1 MNEQHRLILALVLS
15 TIIIFGWQFFF
26 TDPQIK
32 KEIVIEHSDNRINEE
47 ASVNR
52 PEYDIGMPRDRNA
65 ILNDTSRITIKTD
78 YLEGS
83 INLSGAR
90 IDDLSLVKYNKNI
103 NSDED
108 KIILLSPS
116 GTQDV
121 YFAEFGWIS
130 DDKSLVLPDKNS
142 IWQSDKTTLSAGDVV
157 TLVWKNSEGVT
168 FKIKVELDNF
178 YMFKITQSIENPKSD
193 IVVRTYSVLSRSRG
207 EAAASNAILH
217 EGAISVVNGKLE
229 EVTFDDII
237 SDKKVVYENNS
248 SWIGFSDKYWLTA
261 LIPSFQNKARFSE
274 FDSVSGNR
282 FQVDQ
287 MSAPIN
293 IKKSEFAEATTL
305 FFAGAKELEVLDNYQ
320 ADFGIALF
328 DRSVDFGIL
337 YFVTKPIFILLN
349 YFHKF
354 SGNFGIAILLLTV
367 VIKIGLFPLA
377 YKGFKGMNKLKDLQ
391 PMMAE
396 LKEKYSGDA
405 IAFQQ
410 ATLALYK
417 REKVNPMAGCLP
429 IILQMPIFFALYKVL
444 YVTIEMRHA
453 PFLGWIKDLSVPD
466 PTSIFNLFGLLP
478 WSVPSFLMIGVLP
491 IIMALTMF
499 VQQRLN
505 PEPTD
510 PMQAKIMKMLPLIF
524 LFMFSSFPSGLIL
537 YWAWSNTLSILQQ
550 LFIKQIVKD

>member
-1 MNEQHRLILALVLS
+1 M
-15 TIIIFGWQFFF
+15 
-26 TDPQIK
+26 
-32 KEIVIEHSDNRINEE
+32 
-47 ASVNR
+47 
-52 PEYDIGMPRDRNA
+52 
-65 ILNDTSRITIKTD
+65 
-78 YLEGS
+78 
-83 INLSGAR
+83 
-90 IDDLSLVKYNKNI
+90 
-103 NSDED
+103 
-108 KIILLSPS
+108 
-116 GTQDV
+116 
-121 YFAEFGWIS
+121 
-130 DDKSLVLPDKNS
+130 
-142 IWQSDKTTLSAGDVV
+142 
-157 TLVWKNSEGVT
+157 
-168 FKIKVELDNF
+168 
-178 YMFKITQSIENPKSD
+178 
-193 IVVRTYSVLSRSRG
+193 LSRSRG

-320 ADFGIALF
+320 DDFGIALF

-491 IIMALTMF
+491 ILMALTMF